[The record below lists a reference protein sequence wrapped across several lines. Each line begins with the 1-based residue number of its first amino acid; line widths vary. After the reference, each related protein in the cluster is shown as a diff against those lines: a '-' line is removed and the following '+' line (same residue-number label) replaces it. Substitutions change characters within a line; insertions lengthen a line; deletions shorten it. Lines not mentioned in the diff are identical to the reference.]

1 MLRKVT
7 GVLAA
12 SLMIS
17 TIISAAPAIAQSE
30 AAMEAARRVNISG
43 RQRMLSQRISRFSC
57 YIYAGISPD
66 EHMALLQEAKD
77 LYETSQLALR
87 HGSDELQL
95 AREENFLVRE
105 ELNTVNDLWQTFL
118 DPLNKSFEMNTVTE
132 ENLRLIDED
141 GLLLLEGGDNLVRRI
156 SRVYG
161 ELLPDISVIMG
172 VTMDLAGR
180 QRMLT
185 QKAAKE
191 GCLIEAGVNV
201 DDNRQKLA
209 ETIRVFSGTLDA
221 LINGFPGM
229 VLPAPTAEIEAGLTA
244 VKENWAGAHDV
255 FALLADGQSITEE
268 QRALIDGGI
277 EQILNDMNHVV
288 ELYEHAAGLEIHGGM
303 SGSDGN

>member
-1 MLRKVT
+1 MISKVT

-17 TIISAAPAIAQSE
+17 SIWGGGAAVAQSDE
-30 AAMEAARRVNISG
+30 ALDAARRLNIAG
-43 RQRMLSQRISRFSC
+43 RQRMLSQRMSRFSC
-57 YIYAGISPD
+57 YIYAGIEPE
-66 EHMALLQEAKD
+66 EHLGLLRETRDLFEA
-77 LYETSQLALR
+77 SHLALR
-87 HGSDELQL
+87 HGSTEMKL
-95 AREENFLVRE
+95 APEQNFLVRDQ
-105 ELNTVNDLWQTFL
+105 LDKVNEDWQRFAVHL
-118 DPLNKSFEMNTVTE
+118 RESFEMNTVDE
-132 ENLRLIDED
+132 ENVRHIDRD
-141 GLLLLEGGDNLVRRI
+141 GLLLLQNGDNLVRRI

-161 ELLPDISVIMG
+161 ELLPEISIIMG

-201 DDNRQKLA
+201 DENREKLA
-209 ETIRVFSGTLDA
+209 ETIHVFSGTLDA

-244 VKENWAGAHDV
+244 LKANWAGPHDV
-255 FALLADGQSITEE
+255 FALLADGQSITDE
-268 QRALIDGGI
+268 QRALIDGGM
-277 EQILNDMNHVV
+277 EQMLNDMNHVV
-288 ELYEHAAGLEIHGGM
+288 ELYEHTAGLEIHGGM